1 MSARFCAALSCR
13 HALSAVR
20 IAEAR
25 GHGEREARPG
35 AARASGQPSPPESEV
50 DLQRLARGVSRVGL
64 DQGIIDAL
72 FFEPGEEEVPPFVR
86 RHRAR
91 NARLGCV
98 AGQHFAHAPIRVLV
112 LAHGLEQVDGPF
124 RRNPAGVVYTYW
136 VYLTWL
142 PGYLETSR
150 HLSIL
155 KTGFVAAIPYLVG
168 IIGVPL
174 GGLLSD
180 WLLKRGIAPINAR
193 RIPIIV
199 GTLISR
205 SRLSRRS
212 TCPV

>member
-13 HALSAVR
+13 HALSAVH

-35 AARASGQPSPPESEV
+35 AARASGQPSPPKSEV

-72 FFEPGEEEVPPFVR
+72 FFESGEEEVPPFVR

-91 NARLGCV
+91 NAHLGCV
-98 AGQHFAHAPIRVLV
+98 AGQLF
-112 LAHGLEQVDGPF
+112 AHGLEQVDGPF
-124 RRNPAGVVYTYW
+124 RRNPAGLVYTYW

-199 GTLISR
+199 GA
-205 SRLSRRS
+205 
-212 TCPV
+212 